1 MVTNNNNGEEY
12 IIYNNGKHLMI
23 GKKYSNRKYL
33 TGKDLLIIVEKY
45 NNRKKYNNC
54 YNFR

>member
-33 TGKDLLIIVEKY
+33 TGKDLIVEKY

>member
-1 MVTNNNNGEEY
+1 MEKKQEK
-12 IIYNNGKHLMI
+12 YNNGKHLII
-23 GKKYSNRKYL
+23 GKYNNNRKYI
-33 TGKDLLIIVEKY
+33 TEKDLIMEKY